1 MCGIALVPTRALLC
15 GSNEVVSTCATPCPA
30 TCSEPNNTCQFFV
43 CNIGCVCKSGFI
55 RESTNGSCIPEKDC
69 PKCEPNQVWE
79 KCSDNAC
86 KRTCENQNI
95 TMACPNI
102 CISGCSCA
110 PGYVWNANLTD
121 CISEDSCPK
130 DCACNQEWEQCS
142 DNLCKK
148 TCANKDLNEPCPQA
162 CIPGCSCKPGYV
174 WNENLTECIL
184 ACECPIEC
192 GPNQV
197 WEECSDNVC
206 RKTCLNRNGPE
217 HCPLCPPGCSCK
229 DGFVWNEDYS
239 ECIPIDECPPQC
251 GTNQVWENCS
261 DNACKRTCE
270 NRNKVVPCPLICEPG
285 CSCKDGFV
293 WNENLT
299 ECVPIDSCPIECGD
313 NQIYEECSDNLCK
326 KTCANK
332 DLNEPCPQACVPGCS
347 CKSGYVWNENLTDC
361 VLACECPLE
370 CGPNQVWEKC
380 SDNACRKTCRNRNGP
395 EHCPICPPG
404 CSCIDGFVW
413 NDDYSACIPIDECP
427 PQCGTNQV
435 WENCSDNEC
444 KRTCENRN
452 KIVQCPLVCKPGC
465 SCEDGFVWDKNLT
478 ECIPIDSCPIGCGTN
493 QVYEECS
500 DNNCK
505 KTCATK
511 NVTLPCPTV
520 CTPGCSCEKNYV
532 WNDNLT
538 ECVPVDMCPEAC
550 DQHQVWEMCSDNA
563 CKKTCEN
570 RNVSI
575 PCPKICVP
583 GCSCVSGYVWNSE
596 QTGCISED
604 SCPKH
609 CGDNQEWEQ
618 CSDNL
623 CKRTCANKDQN
634 LTCPQVCV
642 EGCSCKAGYVWNEN
656 LTECIPDCECP
667 EECGLNQIWEKCSD
681 NNCRKTCQ
689 NRNGPSDCPPC
700 SPGCSCKEGFVW
712 NQDFSVCIAI
722 DKCPPQCGTNQ
733 VWENCS
739 DNACKRTCDNKDK
752 IVPCP
757 LICRPGCSCKDGY
770 VWNRNLTECIAIDT
784 CPTGCGTNQIYE
796 ECSDNNCKRTCST
809 KNATLPCSTICIPG
823 CSCEK
828 NYVWNDNFTEC
839 VPVDSCPEDCGPH
852 QIWEKCSDNVCK
864 RTCENRN
871 LSIPCPKICVPGC
884 SCVPDFVWNAEQT
897 SCISE
902 DSCPKQCGDNQ
913 EWEKCSDNLCK
924 KTCSNK
930 DVNTPCPQACI
941 EGCSCKKGYV
951 WTENLTECIPDCDC
965 PIKCEPNQVFE
976 QCSDNACKRTCEN
989 KDHQIICPAVCL
1001 EGCSCKQGYVWNE
1014 DLTTCIPIDSCPKEC
1029 DVNQKWEQCSD
1040 NACKRTCE
1048 NRDTPIVCPSVC
1060 IPGCSCING
1069 TVWNKELTKCI
1080 SVEDCHQKCGPH
1092 QIWETCSDALCRKTC
1107 EHLNGPQ
1114 PCPRACIPGCS
1125 CEEGYVWNKDITH
1138 CIPKEKCCG
1147 VCGPHQSW
1155 KECSDVN
1162 CKRNCKNLNDNL
1174 VCTQACIPGCSCN
1187 PGYVWNED
1195 ETECILACDCH
1206 DCGDRGEWS
1215 DCAQYGSRPTCQ
1227 HKEKRPCSNCVP
1239 GCVCKKEY
1247 IWDENLKR
1255 CVFPYECTPVCRK
1268 NEVFEVC
1275 SNVNCRTTC
1284 NNINFTST
1292 PKCDKKCTPGCSC
1305 APGFVWDEKTKHCVC
1320 PNDCPPVCEENEEWS
1335 PCTSL
1340 CDETCQGP
1348 RAYIC
1353 PTVCIPGCKCKNG
1366 YLFDKYR
1373 GKCVHISSCTKRC
1386 DDKKQWCR
1394 YAPQRPVTCQNAL
1407 HPQCYKS
1414 NVFKV
1419 NTFPGCICETGTI
1432 LDEYSNKCVS
1442 LHNCLHLLNKK

>member
-30 TCSEPNNTCQFFV
+30 TCSEPNNICQFFV

-130 DCACNQEWEQCS
+130 EWEQCS

-270 NRNKVVPCPLICEPG
+270 NRNKVVPCPLICEAG

-299 ECVPIDSCPIECGD
+299 ECIPIDSCPIGCGTNQVYEECSDNNCKKTCATKNLTLPCPTICTPGCSCEEDYVWNNNLTECVPVDMCPEACGPHQVWEKCSDNACKKTCENKNISIPCPKICVPGCSCVIGYVWNSEQNGCISEDSCPEQCGD

-404 CSCIDGFVW
+404 CSCKDGFVW
-413 NDDYSACIPIDECP
+413 NEDYSECIPIDECP

-435 WENCSDNEC
+435 WENCSDNAC

-452 KIVQCPLVCKPGC
+452 KVVPCPLICEPGCSCKDGFVWNENLTECVPIDSCPIECGDNQIYEECSDNLCKKTCANKDLNEPCPQACVPGCSCKSGYSAAQTKFGKNAAITIAEKTCRNRNGPEHCPICPPGCSCIDGFVWNDDWAQHVYPLMSALHNVVLTKCGKIAAITNAKELVKTETKLFQCPLVCKPGC

-596 QTGCISED
+596 QTGCVSED

-634 LTCPQVCV
+634 LTCPQICV
-642 EGCSCKAGYVWNEN
+642 EGCSCKAGYVWTEN

-712 NQDFSVCIAI
+712 NQDFPFVLQLTNVLHV
-722 DKCPPQCGTNQ
+722 KCGTNQ

-757 LICRPGCSCKDGY
+757 LVCRPGCSCKDGY

-871 LSIPCPKICVPGC
+871 LSIPCPKICVSGC
-884 SCVPDFVWNAEQT
+884 SCVPGFVWNAEQT

-902 DSCPKQCGDNQ
+902 DSCPNQCGDNQ

-965 PIKCEPNQVFE
+965 PIKCGPNQVFE

-1014 DLTTCIPIDSCPKEC
+1014 DLTTCIPIDSCPK
-1029 DVNQKWEQCSD
+1029 
-1040 NACKRTCE
+1040 
-1048 NRDTPIVCPSVC
+1048 
-1060 IPGCSCING
+1060 
-1069 TVWNKELTKCI
+1069 
-1080 SVEDCHQKCGPH
+1080 
-1092 QIWETCSDALCRKTC
+1092 
-1107 EHLNGPQ
+1107 
-1114 PCPRACIPGCS
+1114 
-1125 CEEGYVWNKDITH
+1125 
-1138 CIPKEKCCG
+1138 
-1147 VCGPHQSW
+1147 
-1155 KECSDVN
+1155 
-1162 CKRNCKNLNDNL
+1162 
-1174 VCTQACIPGCSCN
+1174 
-1187 PGYVWNED
+1187 
-1195 ETECILACDCH
+1195 
-1206 DCGDRGEWS
+1206 
-1215 DCAQYGSRPTCQ
+1215 
-1227 HKEKRPCSNCVP
+1227 
-1239 GCVCKKEY
+1239 
-1247 IWDENLKR
+1247 
-1255 CVFPYECTPVCRK
+1255 VCRK

-1284 NNINFTST
+1284 NNINFTTT

-1305 APGFVWDEKTKHCVC
+1305 APGFVWNEKTKHCVC
-1320 PNDCPPVCEENEEWS
+1320 PNDCPP
-1335 PCTSL
+1335 
-1340 CDETCQGP
+1340 G
-1348 RAYIC
+1348 
-1353 PTVCIPGCKCKNG
+1353 
-1366 YLFDKYR
+1366 
-1373 GKCVHISSCTKRC
+1373 C
-1386 DDKKQWCR
+1386 DDKKQWVSPCTAAAC
-1394 YAPQRPVTCQNAL
+1394 YVSKCSTSSMLQE
-1407 HPQCYKS
+1407 QC
-1414 NVFKV
+1414 
-1419 NTFPGCICETGTI
+1419 I
-1432 LDEYSNKCVS
+1432 
-1442 LHNCLHLLNKK
+1442 